1 MNDLTTQSQGIDAN
15 NESLVSSG
23 PPLSEPHVKRSR
35 RRMNAP
41 LIGTSQT
48 VSLEMVKPW
57 QLKLKPRARH
67 LGADSPS
74 FRAPSQSVA
83 AHRLLTPIAVMQ

>member
-23 PPLSEPHVKRSR
+23 PPPARPRSR

-41 LIGTSQT
+41 LIGTVADRSFRDGQT
-48 VSLEMVKPW
+48 VAVKT
-57 QLKLKPRARH
+57 KA
-67 LGADSPS
+67 S
-74 FRAPSQSVA
+74 RAPPRRRFAVFSSTSQFVA
-83 AHRLLTPIAVMQ
+83 AYRLLTPIAVMQ